1 MLDIINIQEFDRM
14 EKADIMRWILVLIFG
29 IAAVILSY
37 YGDTVGV
44 SMMAAAGIALFLNYF
59 LRKLMYK
66 DEMKKDELSKRI
78 SSIASEF
85 ALFVAISTIGILTI
99 MLHFYPALFDVFEVL
114 AILIAVI
121 IVSKIAYQL
130 YYTKIKKEI
139 CF

>member
-1 MLDIINIQEFDRM
+1 M
-14 EKADIMRWILVLIFG
+14 EKTDTLRLILGSIFVV
-29 IAAVILSY
+29 AAVILSI

-44 SMMAAAGIALFLNYF
+44 SMMAAAGMALFLNYF
-59 LRKLMYK
+59 LRKLIYK
-66 DEMKKDELSKRI
+66 DEVKKDELSKRI

-99 MLHFYPALFDVFEVL
+99 ILHFYPTLFDVFEVL

-121 IVSKIAYQL
+121 IVSKIVCQL

-139 CF
+139 GF